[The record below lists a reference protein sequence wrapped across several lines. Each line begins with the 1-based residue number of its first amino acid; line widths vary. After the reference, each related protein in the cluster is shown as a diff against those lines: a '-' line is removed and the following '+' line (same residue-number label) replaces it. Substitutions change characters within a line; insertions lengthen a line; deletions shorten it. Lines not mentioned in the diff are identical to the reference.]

1 MLSRNLHAGVHG
13 GFRNYRKPSRTPART
28 VPEKRLTIAMPLLG
42 LMLKLIVDGFSI
54 GLEYFIYL
62 GE

>member
-1 MLSRNLHAGVHG
+1 MKCTKNG
-13 GFRNYRKPSRTPART
+13 RKPPCTPERT

-42 LMLKLIVDGFSI
+42 LMLKLIIDGFSI
-54 GLEYFIYL
+54 GSEYFIYL